1 MLGRQLI
8 GTVIN
13 NAKVTGVYLVVERA
27 GSTATNPRDASI
39 VDCSAAPKTEHAKE
53 TIMHEWLSRRS
64 SAELQPPGREVQP
77 AVTPSGDLITSGDA
91 FPAGS
96 EPDCETVLA
105 GAADDAE
112 TQSKNKSAT
121 AEDKQWRAFVIN
133 SRAVIQ
139 SVAHLSLGRRH
150 VPVQALDSL
159 LRSWGLTSHKQMT
172 FAMIAGIFQLGAT
185 TLRARDGRKGSYTWA
200 QMCPED
206 LLLNL
211 WSLDVE
217 GDPAATVS
225 GVDFLPPTYTL
236 KLQGKGKGV
245 VEVRRRVVC
254 VAAYTSPFWR
264 EVVRTYF
271 LSNPAPRKGVK
282 RPLGANNVFPEVGDP
297 KKSKRSRL
305 SLLGE
310 EKDESVAVGD
320 KMHASDAT
328 VVAAAAAAEGAGGA
342 AELTRAVRRAPVAAA
357 EAAGLAQPPNGAA
370 VVTGAQAATTQASL
384 PRLPC
389 ASVGSNLV
397 PTRTLRQAWPVG
409 GMTAVGIGELASSS
423 QRLCVASLAKT
434 KPSPTLPLGTPL
446 SVLLLPTQRFTAVT
460 EGDAHL
466 RVVLPAP
473 RLAEGMRMLGAA
485 NRSRPRRSGV
495 ADDADQ
501 SQSTTSLCLD
511 AVSTADDDMHAVVR
525 IGLEDGGSVLCSMD
539 GLTMMS
545 SALSLNETAD
555 NASLFLSW
563 LAPYQASA
571 YFFPTGLDFLVGA
584 PCSVAEA
591 ANFLAS
597 SLSKKKADDIVW
609 QHALLPTHGGQVAS
623 GSSLYGGFSV
633 NVRDLLANGQ
643 QAFLSNGVLDAAIV
657 ELREMVPHG
666 AVYVLTTGQAAA
678 FTEVLNQR
686 VAEDVAVKRMAEI
699 FKAMPSMHVV
709 RFLMLMNL
717 RNQHWIAVEVL
728 VPAGKVVVY
737 DSLDGGW
744 PDAKAFAVRRV
755 VRFASEYASWLRE
768 RDPLWESAA
777 RWEPSFENEPTQRD
791 GHNCGAFA
799 LAQLWCVVRGIDLRA
814 VHCVGDHLR
823 LAILF
828 TILKRG
834 IVYHSFRTQQLS
846 V

>member
-1 MLGRQLI
+1 
-8 GTVIN
+8 
-13 NAKVTGVYLVVERA
+13 
-27 GSTATNPRDASI
+27 
-39 VDCSAAPKTEHAKE
+39 
-53 TIMHEWLSRRS
+53 
-64 SAELQPPGREVQP
+64 
-77 AVTPSGDLITSGDA
+77 
-91 FPAGS
+91 
-96 EPDCETVLA
+96 
-105 GAADDAE
+105 
-112 TQSKNKSAT
+112 
-121 AEDKQWRAFVIN
+121 
-133 SRAVIQ
+133 
-139 SVAHLSLGRRH
+139 
-150 VPVQALDSL
+150 
-159 LRSWGLTSHKQMT
+159 MT

-297 KKSKRSRL
+297 KKSK
-305 SLLGE
+305 
-310 EKDESVAVGD
+310 
-320 KMHASDAT
+320 
-328 VVAAAAAAEGAGGA
+328 
-342 AELTRAVRRAPVAAA
+342 
-357 EAAGLAQPPNGAA
+357 
-370 VVTGAQAATTQASL
+370 
-384 PRLPC
+384 
-389 ASVGSNLV
+389 
-397 PTRTLRQAWPVG
+397 
-409 GMTAVGIGELASSS
+409 MTAVGIGELASSS

-777 RWEPSFENEPTQRD
+777 RWEPSFENETTQRD
-791 GHNCGAFA
+791 GRNCGAFA